1 MLIFVIFI
9 CVYLCL
15 PHQLAMM
22 PTPITQWRMPDL
34 PEGFE
39 VLIKRDDMTGSS
51 LSGNKVR
58 NIVTLEL
65 SSYCHCVHW
74 SLCAL
79 VTART
84 GHCAHWSLSAL
95 PTACTAHCVHW
106 SLRALVTACP
116 GHCTHLSMNT
126 LVEASTYHCANWSLQ
141 ALVTH

>member
-58 NIVTLEL
+58 NFVTLEL
-65 SSYCHCVHW
+65 SSYCPLYV
-74 SLCAL
+74 L
-79 VTART
+79 V
-84 GHCAHWSLSAL
+84 
-95 PTACTAHCVHW
+95 TACTAHCVHW
-106 SLRALVTACP
+106 SF
-116 GHCTHLSMNT
+116 HNIIS
-126 LVEASTYHCANWSLQ
+126 E
-141 ALVTH
+141 